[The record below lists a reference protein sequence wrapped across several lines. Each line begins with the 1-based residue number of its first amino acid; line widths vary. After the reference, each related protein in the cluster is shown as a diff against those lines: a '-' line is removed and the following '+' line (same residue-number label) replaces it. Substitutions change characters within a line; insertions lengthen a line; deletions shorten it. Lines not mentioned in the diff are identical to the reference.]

1 MNKNKIMNNT
11 TDSLTPTTAKTTR
24 RNALR
29 GLGLG
34 ALGLASLN
42 LIVPKAKSQ
51 VPTTNLFTTIFGT
64 TTTTTNQDIAIL
76 NFALNL
82 EYLEAE
88 YYTRATTGGGI
99 QSQGVGIT
107 GTGKLG
113 NVVIKAN
120 PIVPFNTPAIQQY
133 ALEFAEDERNHVS
146 YLRSVL
152 GASAVARPPLNL
164 QNSFTVMAQA
174 AGVVGAGE
182 TFDPFA
188 DEVSFLLGAYYFEDV
203 GVTAYRGAISLLA
216 NRTLLSAAAGIMG
229 TEAYHAGNIRTQ
241 LFETGVGPQNAT
253 VEISDLRDALDENG
267 NQDQGVVLDGVANI
281 TPVNAVGMVF
291 TRTARQVLD
300 IVYLGTNATKG
311 GFYPNGFNP

>member
-1 MNKNKIMNNT
+1 MDKNKIMNKP
-11 TDSLTPTTAKTTR
+11 TDSLAPTTAKTTR

-34 ALGLASLN
+34 ALGVASLS
-42 LIVPKAKSQ
+42 LPASRAKAA
-51 VPTTNLFTTIFGT
+51 VVFTNLFGT
-64 TTTTTNQDIAIL
+64 TTGTNQDINLL
-76 NFALNL
+76 NFALNF

-113 NVVIKAN
+113 NVIVKAD
-120 PIVPFNTPAIQQY
+120 PTVPFSSPAIQQY
-133 ALEFAEDERNHVS
+133 ALEFAEDERNHVN

-152 GASAVARPPLNL
+152 GTSAVARPPLDL
-164 QNSFTVMAQA
+164 KNSFTAMAQM
-174 AGVVGAGE
+174 AGFVGAGE

-188 DEVSFLLGAYYFEDV
+188 DEVSFQIGAYYFEDV
-203 GVTAYRGAISLLA
+203 GVTMYRGMLSQIT
-216 NRTLLSAAAGIMG
+216 NKTFLSALAGIMG
-229 TEAYHAGNIRTQ
+229 TEAYHAGNIRTK

-253 VEISDLRDALDENG
+253 VDISALRDALDG
-267 NQDQGVVLDGVANI
+267 GGSQDQGVVMDGVANI
-281 TPVNAVGMVF
+281 TPVNGVGMVF
-291 TRTARQVLD
+291 TRTLQQILD